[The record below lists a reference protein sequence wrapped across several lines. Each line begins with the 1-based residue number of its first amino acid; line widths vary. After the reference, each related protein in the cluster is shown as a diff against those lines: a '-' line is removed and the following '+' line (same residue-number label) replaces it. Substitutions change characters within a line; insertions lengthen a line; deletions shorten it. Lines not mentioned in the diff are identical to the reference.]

1 MRPIKSLKGKRI
13 AIVGLGNSQID
24 YIIGRENSVEWDEVW
39 GINAVA
45 TVLQVDRLFMMDP
58 ASRFLDTDDAGGQT
72 EIMRKTLPKLDI
84 PIYTC
89 ELDARVPAAVEYPLD
104 EVINYSKCAYL
115 NNTVPFAIAFAY
127 WNQVAEINLFGLDY
141 SYEHNL
147 HFAEAGRACVEFWLA
162 KCIEKNIAIGCS
174 QRSSL
179 LDQNVVLRDRLYGYH
194 RLADPMVAV
203 PNKDKWL
210 TCKSSELDQ
219 RLAENNLEIPDKRP
233 KPPEP
238 YRG

>member
-1 MRPIKSLKGKRI
+1 M
-13 AIVGLGNSQID
+13 
-24 YIIGRENSVEWDEVW
+24 
-39 GINAVA
+39 
-45 TVLQVDRLFMMDP
+45 
-58 ASRFLDTDDAGGQT
+58 
-72 EIMRKTLPKLDI
+72 
-84 PIYTC
+84 
-89 ELDARVPAAVEYPLD
+89 
-104 EVINYSKCAYL
+104 
-115 NNTVPFAIAFAY
+115 PFAIAFAY
-127 WNQVAEINLFGLDY
+127 WNKVAEINLFGLDY

-210 TCKSSELDQ
+210 TCRSSELDQ
-219 RLAENNLEIPDKRP
+219 KLAENNLEIPDKRP